1 MENEAREHLNL
12 AHYNFNRM
20 AVIDEEGQDPSNN
33 ATITDPRSRG
43 QDQLVSANGD
53 RPNIKNMHNTTSGFY
68 PQRFGDRVP
77 TRGDMQSRG
86 GGRAVLPSQG
96 GRRGNSRAENSLGR
110 MQQMQ
115 VNQAQA
121 IAKGGTHYGNMFN
134 ENQNNLLIENQATQ
148 PDSSIVISVMN

>member
-1 MENEAREHLNL
+1 
-12 AHYNFNRM
+12 
-20 AVIDEEGQDPSNN
+20 
-33 ATITDPRSRG
+33 
-43 QDQLVSANGD
+43 
-53 RPNIKNMHNTTSGFY
+53 
-68 PQRFGDRVP
+68 
-77 TRGDMQSRG
+77 MQSRG